1 MHFVC
6 CCPGTTFAVFL
17 GGGRAF
23 WWPAR
28 SFFALKHHDN
38 GATSMCVGL
47 FFLSCW
53 ISLGAKKCCC
63 PCCWRQTWGPLLKR
77 MRLKALPWAL
87 VCTRCSK
94 GNGLCFKRN
103 NQNKSKT
110 TICHGGF
117 AESCAPFAEPR
128 LKWGVFLWKL
138 VHVCFL
144 VADRGKRLNVTY
156 KI

>member
-47 FFLSCW
+47 SFLSCW

-110 TICHGGF
+110 TICHGG
-117 AESCAPFAEPR
+117 SC
-128 LKWGVFLWKL
+128 WKL
-138 VHVCFL
+138 CTFRRATVEV
-144 VADRGKRLNVTY
+144 RGLFMEVSSRLFFGGRSWQKT
-156 KI
+156 